1 MRKLTIDV
9 AALVLRAGI
18 GLIFLPHGYA
28 KVFGA
33 GGPAAFAADMPSYGL
48 PAFLGY
54 VAAYAEFFGAI
65 LLMAGFLARLD
76 AFLLACTMGVAV
88 FVVQLPDA
96 LNGAVPGG
104 SKFLEA
110 MKGIELPLSLLVGAV
125 AVVLLGAGRL
135 SIDALLRTDERVAA
149 AFRRK
154 QKTAAEAAVLPS
166 TKI

>member
-1 MRKLTIDV
+1 MKKLTIDV
-9 AALVLRAGI
+9 AALLLRAGI

-33 GGPAAFAADMPSYGL
+33 GGPAAFAADMPAYGV

-65 LLMAGFLARLD
+65 LLMAGLLTRLD

-96 LNGAVPGG
+96 LNGLAPGG
-104 SKFLEA
+104 SKFLEV
-110 MKGIELPLSLLVGAV
+110 MKSVELPLSLLVSSL
-125 AVVLLGAGRL
+125 AVVLIGAGRL
-135 SIDALLRTDERVAA
+135 SVDGLLRTDERVL
-149 AFRRK
+149 RMLHK
-154 QKTAAEAAVLPS
+154 NKTAAEAAVLPS
-166 TKI
+166 SES